1 MGRGGMMKKVVLILG
16 LFVIVVALV
25 IGSSGCKEVRRA
37 ISGVA
42 PYHEQSFTV
51 GALSEKTLSVELS
64 SGDSL
69 EGYVQVTTGGNLDI
83 NFLVKDPYGKT
94 IYKAPDRVKG
104 RHDFTFKAQ
113 NDGYY
118 TLHFDNGFSL
128 LTSKSV
134 ILKYRRT

>member
-1 MGRGGMMKKVVLILG
+1 MKKVTLILV
-16 LFVIVVALV
+16 LFTMVVTLI
-25 IGSSGCKEVRRA
+25 IGISGCKEVRRG

-51 GALSEKTLSVELS
+51 DPLSAQTLSVELS

-69 EGYVQVTTGGNLDI
+69 EGYVQVTSGGNLDI
-83 NFLVKDPYGKT
+83 EFEVKDPYGKT

-104 RHDFTFKAQ
+104 RHDFIFKAQ

-128 LTSKSV
+128 LTSKNV